1 MKRRPPVPLEVEPL
15 DDARWA
21 KIEENVLSEVA
32 RNAPAPAPFTPGAR
46 RALEPTT
53 DDPST
58 GPSVVRARITAA
70 VFGFVATAAI
80 VLLLLRTFAPSGG
93 SGSASLV
100 ASASASASAPLHV
113 ASGDSASHA
122 TIGSAELEIEPRT
135 EVVATGDD
143 GRGIVVVL
151 EHGAVTFEVAE
162 RAARPPFLVQAG
174 DVGVKVVGTRFRVA
188 RDAEGVTVKV
198 AHGTVEVSHH
208 GEIRR
213 VREGERWTSRT
224 DATPSPSSTSEGA
237 EDVRPTAP
245 SAPDPSASG
254 AVEPRP
260 SGRPPPPSAVGLDD
274 RAAYEAAARSEGFDY
289 AGSLAG
295 YRKVAARGGPWAEP
309 SLFAAGRLAAEH
321 GDRVTARTL
330 LQDYLRRYPN
340 GRNAAD
346 ARALLA
352 RLG

>member
-1 MKRRPPVPLEVEPL
+1 MKRRPPIPLEIEPL

-32 RNAPAPAPFTPGAR
+32 RMAPEPLAS
-46 RALEPTT
+46 RADESASK
-53 DDPST
+53 PSA
-58 GPSVVRARITAA
+58 VRARIAA
-70 VFGFVATAAI
+70 ATFGFVAMAAL
-80 VLLLLRTFAPSGG
+80 VLLLLRTFAPTGATANGAGG
-93 SGSASLV
+93 
-100 ASASASASAPLHV
+100 APLHV

-122 TIGSAELEIEPRT
+122 SIGSAELEIGPRT

-143 GRGIVVVL
+143 TRGIVVVL
-151 EHGAVTFEVAE
+151 ERGSITFEVPP
-162 RAARPPFLVQAG
+162 RAGRPPFVVQAG
-174 DVGVKVVGTRFRVA
+174 DVGVRVVGTRFRVD
-188 RDAEGVTVKV
+188 RDRDRVTVKV

-208 GEIRR
+208 GEIRP
-213 VREGERWTSRT
+213 VHEGEQWSSRADSTPTPSSNT
-224 DATPSPSSTSEGA
+224 DVASDHTPPPSPSVAPPSTSG
-237 EDVRPTAP
+237 
-245 SAPDPSASG
+245 SL
-254 AVEPRP
+254 EPRP
-260 SGRPPPPSAVGLDD
+260 SSSARGPSPSPVGADD

-289 AGSLAG
+289 AGALAG
-295 YRKVAARGGPWAEP
+295 YQKVAARGGPWAEP

-321 GDRVTARTL
+321 GDRATARAL

>member
-1 MKRRPPVPLEVEPL
+1 MKRRPPIPLEVEPL

-32 RNAPAPAPFTPGAR
+32 CTAPKPTPAADSAR
-46 RALEPTT
+46 RAPTT
-53 DDPST
+53 PDGDHAT
-58 GPSVVRARITAA
+58 EPSVVRARIAAA
-70 VFGFVATAAI
+70 VFGFVAMAAL
-80 VLLLLRTFAPSGG
+80 VLLLLRTFAPASSSFS
-93 SGSASLV
+93 SGSV
-100 ASASASASAPLHV
+100 ASASAPLHV

-122 TIGSAELEIEPRT
+122 TIGSADLEIEPRT

-151 EHGAVTFEVAE
+151 ERGAVTFEVPP
-162 RAARPPFLVQAG
+162 RAGRPPFVVQAG
-174 DVGVKVVGTRFRVA
+174 DVGVRVVGTRFRVA
-188 RDAEGVTVKV
+188 REPDGVTVKV

-208 GEIRR
+208 GEIRP
-213 VREGERWTSRT
+213 VREGEHWSSHAVT
-224 DATPSPSSTSEGA
+224 TPASSTKA
-237 EDVRPTAP
+237 EVAR
-245 SAPDPSASG
+245 DPSAYAPSTPDPPASG
-254 AVEPRP
+254 PVEPRAP
-260 SGRPPPPSAVGLDD
+260 SSARTISPGPSGLDD

-321 GDRVTARTL
+321 GDRATARAL

>member
-1 MKRRPPVPLEVEPL
+1 MKRRPPIPLEVEPL

-32 RNAPAPAPFTPGAR
+32 RTAPTPAPTSAP
-46 RALEPTT
+46 RAPTRPT
-53 DDPST
+53 DDHT
-58 GPSVVRARITAA
+58 TEPSVVRARIAAA
-70 VFGFVATAAI
+70 VFGFVAMAAL
-80 VLLLLRTFAPSGG
+80 VLLLLRTFAPAGASGST
-93 SGSASLV
+93 SGSAV
-100 ASASASASAPLHV
+100 ASPSAPLHV

-151 EHGAVTFEVAE
+151 ERGAVTFEVPPRAE
-162 RAARPPFLVQAG
+162 RPPFVVQAG
-174 DVGVKVVGTRFRVA
+174 DVGVRVVGTRFRVA
-188 RDAEGVTVKV
+188 READGVTVKV
-198 AHGTVEVSHH
+198 AHGTVEVSYH
-208 GEIRR
+208 GEIRP
-213 VREGERWTSRT
+213 VHEGDHWSSREN
-224 DATPSPSSTSEGA
+224 ATPSSSTKA
-237 EDVRPTAP
+237 EVARDPSASAA

-254 AVEPRP
+254 PVEPRATSSARAP
-260 SGRPPPPSAVGLDD
+260 SPGLSGLDD

-321 GDRVTARTL
+321 GDRATARAL

>member
-1 MKRRPPVPLEVEPL
+1 MKRRPPIPLEVEPL

-21 KIEENVLSEVA
+21 KIEENVLAEVA
-32 RNAPAPAPFTPGAR
+32 RTAPEPRTSSPDEGA
-46 RALEPTT
+46 
-53 DDPST
+53 SK
-58 GPSVVRARITAA
+58 PSVVRARIAA
-70 VFGFVATAAI
+70 ATFGFVAMAAL
-80 VLLLLRTFAPSGG
+80 VLLLLRTFAPTGATANG
-93 SGSASLV
+93 SGA
-100 ASASASASAPLHV
+100 APLHV

-122 TIGSAELEIEPRT
+122 IIGSAELEIGPRT

-151 EHGAVTFEVAE
+151 ERGSITFEVPP
-162 RAARPPFLVQAG
+162 RAGRPPFVVQAG
-174 DVGVKVVGTRFRVA
+174 DVGVRVVGTRFRVD
-188 RDAEGVTVKV
+188 RDLDRVTVKV
-198 AHGTVEVSHH
+198 TQGTVEVSHH
-208 GEIRR
+208 GEIRP
-213 VREGERWTSRT
+213 VHEGEQWSSRADSMPTPSTKVDVAGGETPPASPSGPTASTSGSLEPRPT
-224 DATPSPSSTSEGA
+224 SSARGPTPSPVAT
-237 EDVRPTAP
+237 
-245 SAPDPSASG
+245 
-254 AVEPRP
+254 
-260 SGRPPPPSAVGLDD
+260 DD

-289 AGSLAG
+289 AGALAA

-321 GDRVTARTL
+321 GDRATARAL

>member
-1 MKRRPPVPLEVEPL
+1 MKRRPPIPLEVEPL

-32 RNAPAPAPFTPGAR
+32 RTAPEATHTTATRAPTKP
-46 RALEPTT
+46 E
-53 DDPST
+53 DDQRT
-58 GPSVVRARITAA
+58 EPSVIRARIAAA
-70 VFGFVATAAI
+70 VFGFVAMASL
-80 VLLLLRTFAPSGG
+80 VLLVLRTFAPAGP
-93 SGSASLV
+93 SGSASG
-100 ASASASASAPLHV
+100 SAIAPASAPLHV

-151 EHGAVTFEVAE
+151 ERGAVTFEVAP
-162 RAARPPFLVQAG
+162 RAARPPFVVQAG
-174 DVGVKVVGTRFRVA
+174 DVGVRVVGTRFRVA
-188 RDAEGVTVKV
+188 READGVTVKV
-198 AHGTVEVSHH
+198 AHGTVEVSYH
-208 GEIRR
+208 GEIRP
-213 VREGERWTSRT
+213 VREGERWTSRA
-224 DATPSPSSTSEGA
+224 DATPSSSTKIEVEVS
-237 EDVRPTAP
+237 PSAP
-245 SAPDPSASG
+245 SAPSPSASVP
-254 AVEPRP
+254 VEPRP
-260 SGRPPPPSAVGLDD
+260 TPSGRTPPPSPVGLDD

-321 GDRVTARTL
+321 GDRATARAL